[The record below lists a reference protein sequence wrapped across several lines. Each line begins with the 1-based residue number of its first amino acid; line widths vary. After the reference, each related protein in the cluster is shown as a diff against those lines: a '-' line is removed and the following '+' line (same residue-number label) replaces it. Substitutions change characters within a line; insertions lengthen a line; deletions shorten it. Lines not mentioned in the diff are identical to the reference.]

1 MPLSAL
7 PLRSPGYLHAR
18 GNHVAALVVSLA
30 LLSVGPLPAAQIQ
43 SGPAGS
49 ITGTVRVQ
57 RSPPRRRASRYAGGR
72 IQAATR
78 VQDLPALVY
87 VRGLVQSGVDGGPI
101 RVMAQKD
108 TAFVPGVLAILP
120 GTTVEFTN
128 DDAFFHNVFSYSQV
142 QRFDLGRYPEGQSK
156 SVTFAE
162 TGVVKV
168 YCEVHDFMRAVIHVV
183 ENLFHAIVS
192 EDGSFSINGVPPG
205 EYELVVWHADMDE
218 QVVPVTIT
226 DGGTAT
232 VEVTLR

>member
-1 MPLSAL
+1 MPPSAL
-7 PLRSPGYLHAR
+7 PLRFPGCLHAR
-18 GNHVAALVVSLA
+18 AEHVAALVVSLT
-30 LLSVGPLPAAQIQ
+30 LLSVGPLPATLSQ

-72 IQAATR
+72 IRAATR

-87 VRGLVQSGVDGGPI
+87 VRGLVQGGVGDGLT
-101 RVMAQKD
+101 RVLAQQD

-128 DDAFFHNVFSYSQV
+128 DDPFFHNVFSYSQAR
-142 QRFDLGRYPEGQSK
+142 RFDLGRFPEGQSK

-183 ENLFHAIVS
+183 ENPFHAIVS

-205 EYELVVWHADMDE
+205 EYELVAWHADLDE
-218 QVVPVTIT
+218 QAVPVTIT